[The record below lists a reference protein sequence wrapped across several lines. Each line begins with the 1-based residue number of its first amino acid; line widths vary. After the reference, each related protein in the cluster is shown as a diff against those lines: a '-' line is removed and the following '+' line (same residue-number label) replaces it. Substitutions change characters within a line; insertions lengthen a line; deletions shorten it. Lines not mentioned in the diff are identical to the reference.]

1 MFNLISKKQCV
12 GQPDKPAVQMCSGW
26 TPSLQRLAVGV
37 ISLLTFR
44 KNNGYQGSTSGDTQP
59 GMLER
64 QGALWTPLPSSQ
76 PAIKLMLLG

>member
-1 MFNLISKKQCV
+1 M
-12 GQPDKPAVQMCSGW
+12 
-26 TPSLQRLAVGV
+26 GV

-59 GMLER
+59 GMLEG

-76 PAIKLMLLG
+76 PGIELMLLG